1 MDCAAAKRVGIFGG
15 SFDPPHK
22 FHTAMAA
29 RAYECLGLDLLVFV
43 PAVSSPPKFG
53 AHVAPFADRVEM
65 LKLAMEG
72 FGGNFEISDIETRSR
87 GVSYAAATAEIFAR
101 RFPNAA
107 LYWLMGADMSASLGR
122 WKGVEKLSSLVQFAC
137 FDRVGATGEPPA
149 EFPQNARIVKIP
161 CATSGVSSNEIRGA
175 LARGESEIFGLSRN
189 VLDYVLRKW
198 LYRKTNPLTQQ

>member
-22 FHTAMAA
+22 FHAAMAA

-65 LKLAMEG
+65 LKLAMDG

-87 GVSYAAATAEIFAR
+87 GVSYAADTAEIFAR

-107 LYWLMGADMSASLGR
+107 
-122 WKGVEKLSSLVQFAC
+122 
-137 FDRVGATGEPPA
+137 
-149 EFPQNARIVKIP
+149 
-161 CATSGVSSNEIRGA
+161 
-175 LARGESEIFGLSRN
+175 
-189 VLDYVLRKW
+189 
-198 LYRKTNPLTQQ
+198 